1 MECYCIKMVFERIM
15 LAPGSPPDN
24 AVSYCSSGVS
34 CPGNVGRITGVSL
47 GQRCQLC
54 LGDTIA

>member
-1 MECYCIKMVFERIM
+1 MECYCIKMVFECIM

-54 LGDTIA
+54 LS